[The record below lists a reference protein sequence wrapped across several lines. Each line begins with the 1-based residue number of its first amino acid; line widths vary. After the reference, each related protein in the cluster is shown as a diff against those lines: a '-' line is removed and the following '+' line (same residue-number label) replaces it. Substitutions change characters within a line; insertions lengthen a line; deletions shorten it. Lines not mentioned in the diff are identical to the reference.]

1 MEAASVRRNVWA
13 ALDILSL
20 RDHVFVKMTD
30 GKGTFMRVRF
40 LTQLTLLA
48 LFSAG
53 PFFMPAAVRADS
65 DDLDNVDNGDNVRQ
79 DGRDDRQDARQD
91 GRDDRQDVRDD
102 GSDARQDAREGA
114 REGRQGARE
123 GARGLRR
130 NAR

>member
-1 MEAASVRRNVWA
+1 MMETASVRGNVWV
-13 ALDILSL
+13 ALDVLSL
-20 RDHVFVKMTD
+20 RDQVFMNID
-30 GKGTFMRVRF
+30 GKGTFMRIRF

-48 LFSAG
+48 LISAG

-65 DDLDNVDNGDNVRQ
+65 DDVDNGDNVRQ
-79 DGRDDRQDARQD
+79 QGRDDRQDARQQ

-102 GSDARQDAREGA
+102 GSDARQDAREGS

-123 GARGLRR
+123 GARSLRR